1 MRVTLSW
8 PSRTLSP
15 NGRAHHIT
23 KWRAKKAQEHEAW
36 GATMAAA
43 SPDDRDALAAHGAL
57 SVALTFHPK
66 TANRVD
72 ADNAVA
78 SLKAALDGIAR
89 ALGVDDSLFRLAAPV
104 MAEPRK
110 GGAVI
115 IEISPASAGPSDSA
129 PRPSPQVHP
138 GARDTSFLEGPTQA
152 GAAYN
157 PPSEMIAMGFPVPKG
172 GEK

>member
-1 MRVTLSW
+1 M
-8 PSRTLSP
+8 
-15 NGRAHHIT
+15 A
-23 KWRAKKAQEHEAW
+23 KWRAKKAYEHEAW
-36 GATMAAA
+36 AATMAAA

-66 TANRVD
+66 DANRVD
-72 ADNAVA
+72 ADNAIA

-89 ALGVDDSLFRLAAPV
+89 ALGVDDSRFRLAAPV

-115 IEISPASAGPSDSA
+115 VEITPVSAGPSDSA
-129 PRPSPQVHP
+129 PRPSPQVRP
-138 GARDTSFLEGPTQA
+138 EARDTSFPEGSTQA
-152 GAAYN
+152 GAIYN
-157 PPSEMIAMGFPVPKG
+157 PPSEMIAMGAPVPKG